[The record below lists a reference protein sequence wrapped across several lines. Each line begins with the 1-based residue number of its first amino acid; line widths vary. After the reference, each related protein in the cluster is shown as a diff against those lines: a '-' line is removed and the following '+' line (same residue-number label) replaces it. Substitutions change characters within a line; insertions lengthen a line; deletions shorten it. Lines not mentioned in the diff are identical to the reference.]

1 MMAEVQPTTAKYEIT
16 LSAGPF
22 REPGKDV
29 LSYDFFVNRKGWMI
43 PRVMRVFVDIK
54 AELESFQKGIL
65 GVTGG
70 SPGQQLKL
78 TQMLI
83 RLIADQKIAIVLEE
97 GRIEKAS
104 EVLVPAFTGNDGYL
118 FPKLE
123 AWMIEAKEKVRAE
136 VKAKVGL

>member
-1 MMAEVQPTTAKYEIT
+1 MAEVQPTAVKYDVS
-16 LSAGPF
+16 LSSGPF

-29 LSYDFFVNRKGWMI
+29 ISYDFFVNRKGWII

-54 AELESFQKGIL
+54 AELEPFQQRIL
-65 GVTGG
+65 AVTGG

-78 TQMLI
+78 MQMLT

-104 EVLVPAFTGNDGYL
+104 EVLIPAFTGNDGYL

-123 AWMIEAKEKVRAE
+123 AWMMEAKEKVRE
-136 VKAKVGL
+136 EIRKSVGL

>member
-16 LSAGPF
+16 LSSGPF
-22 REPGKDV
+22 REPGQDV
-29 LSYDFFVNRKGWMI
+29 FSYDYFVNRKGWMI

-65 GVTGG
+65 GVAGG

-78 TQMLI
+78 MQMLT
-83 RLIADQKIAIVLEE
+83 RLIAEQKIAIVLEE

-104 EVLVPAFTGNDGYL
+104 EVLVPAFTGNDRYL

-123 AWMIEAKEKVRAE
+123 AWMIEAKERVRAE
-136 VKAKVGL
+136 IKAKVGL